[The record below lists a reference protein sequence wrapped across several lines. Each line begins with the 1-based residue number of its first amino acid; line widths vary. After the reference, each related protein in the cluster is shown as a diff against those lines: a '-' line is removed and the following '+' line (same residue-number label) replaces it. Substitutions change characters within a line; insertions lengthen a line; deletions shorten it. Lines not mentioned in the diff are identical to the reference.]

1 MVLPMFYQQCRPLL
15 DPLISLL
22 AERIYIDLEENDLPL
37 WRDEETKQQLEL
49 RNKIV
54 GHLMNKLLG

>member
-1 MVLPMFYQQCRPLL
+1 MFYQQCRPLL